1 MSEPVRL
8 GEIARGDPMPPG
20 PFRVGLMHGPRGEV
34 EWPYT
39 ILAADGR
46 AIAGHV
52 NSRACADAIV
62 FALNCVLP

>member
-1 MSEPVRL
+1 MSDAARP
-8 GEIARGDPMPPG
+8 GEIARNDPMPPG
-20 PFRVGLMHGPRGEV
+20 PFRVGMMHGPSGAL

-39 ILAADGR
+39 IVSADGR

-52 NSRACADAIV
+52 PSKACADAIV